1 LNPQRANRRR
11 ARWQTASPRAS
22 AYWASSLN
30 ETQLCRCAWSRM
42 TPSLISQIRFYAR
55 TRPVRA
61 ELFTADRRLII
72 AGCSYYWPEAYSV
85 AVLPRLYGAAF
96 LSFGLAT
103 MDGLERKNRCEC
115 TFGPSV
121 KSRNPRCQF
130 VGSQSRGPRCLQ
142 DGELHV
148 PRLLKC
154 GRDCSSKRT
163 RCESVWQPAP
173 RRYP

>member
-55 TRPVRA
+55 TRPVKA

-103 MDGLERKNRCEC
+103 MDGLEGKTDANC

-121 KSRNPRCQF
+121 KSRK
-130 VGSQSRGPRCLQ
+130 
-142 DGELHV
+142 V
-148 PRLLKC
+148 PVR
-154 GRDCSSKRT
+154 
-163 RCESVWQPAP
+163 WQPEYGAAMSANGTFETC
-173 RRYP
+173 RRTLKMSVNRGRLEVIGTPSH